1 MKFGLPARTILLA
14 ALFFVAA
21 CGPGSQLSTTGAA
34 AQPTAAAATQP
45 SPAGQ
50 SASPS
55 PAASPAVAKPA
66 AGGSPSPSAS
76 PSPAA
81 AAASPVAA
89 ASPSPA
95 AAAISIGSPFPGEA
109 QSLNGAGGTFPAPLY
124 QKWFDEYAKLTNVQV
139 NYQAIG
145 SGGGIQG
152 IQNQTV
158 DFGASDAPMTDDQ
171 LAAAK
176 AGPIF
181 HIPTALGAIVPTYN
195 IPGVSSKLKFA
206 GDTLAGIY
214 LGDITMWNDPK
225 LVADNPDL
233 ANVNED
239 IIVVHRS
246 DGSGTTYGWT
256 DYLSSVSSDWAQKV
270 GKGTSVNWPVGLGGS
285 GNPGV
290 AGEVQ
295 QNPKSIG
302 YVELIYALQNNLGYG
317 QVKNQTGQWI
327 DPTLDAVTAAA
338 ANSAQKIPPDL
349 RFSIVNAPG
358 ANSYPISTATW
369 ILAYRNMTGQ
379 AKATALTRM
388 FWWATHEGQQFNKDL
403 AYATVPDALT
413 RQSENFIRQINVNG
427 TPAFPGR

>member
-1 MKFGLPARTILLA
+1 
-14 ALFFVAA
+14 VAV
-21 CGPGSQLSTTGAA
+21 
-34 AQPTAAAATQP
+34 
-45 SPAGQ
+45 
-50 SASPS
+50 
-55 PAASPAVAKPA
+55 AASP
-66 AGGSPSPSAS
+66 AS

-81 AAASPVAA
+81 AP
-89 ASPSPA
+89 
-95 AAAISIGSPFPGEA
+95 AISISGPFPGEA
-109 QSLNGAGGTFPAPLY
+109 HSLNGAGSTFAAPLY

-139 NYQAIG
+139 NYQPIG

-152 IQNQTV
+152 IQNQTI
-158 DFGASDAPMTDDQ
+158 DFGATDAPMSDDQ

-176 AGPIF
+176 GGPIF

-195 IPGVSSKLKFA
+195 IPGVSGKLKFT

-214 LGDITMWNDPK
+214 LGDISKWNDPK

-233 ANVNED
+233 ANINED

-246 DGSGTTYGWT
+246 DGSGTTFGWT
-256 DYLSSVSSDWAQKV
+256 DYLSSVSPDWAQKV
-270 GKGTSVNWPVGLGGS
+270 GKGTSVDWPVGLGGS

-295 QNPKSIG
+295 QNPNSIG
-302 YVELIYALQNNLGYG
+302 YVELIYAIQNNLGYG
-317 QVKNQTGQWI
+317 QVKNQAGQWI
-327 DPTLDAVTAAA
+327 DASLESVTAAA
-338 ANSAQKIPPDL
+338 ANSSQNIPPDL

-369 ILAYRNMTGQ
+369 ILAYKNMTDQ

-388 FWWATHEGQQFNKDL
+388 LWWGTHEGQQFTKDL

-413 RQSENFIRQINVNG
+413 RQSENFIEQINVNG